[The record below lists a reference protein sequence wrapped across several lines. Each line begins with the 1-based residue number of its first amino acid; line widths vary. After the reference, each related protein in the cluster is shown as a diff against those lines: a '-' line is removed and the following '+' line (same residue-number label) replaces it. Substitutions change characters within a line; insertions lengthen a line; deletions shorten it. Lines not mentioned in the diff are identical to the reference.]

1 MYGHDTLFLYFTRR
15 AQQEQIAAINASSP
29 AAATAHRTLSTLHAA
44 KALLAVATEPSPDGR
59 RAEAHLSLDQL
70 AVTA

>member
-29 AAATAHRTLSTLHAA
+29 AAATVHRTLSTFHAA
-44 KALLAVATEPSPDGR
+44 KALLAVATETGSDER
-59 RAEAHLSLDQL
+59 RAETHPILDGL
-70 AVTA
+70 VVVA